1 MINKYLTMTI
11 LVTLVTPVLVQAND
25 DSDTRWYVAPY
36 GSFVLTDS
44 NRNTNDGWGGG
55 LAVGKMLNEYFN
67 VELKGFY
74 QDYGKISTPNSGN
87 VNMAGGTADLQ
98 YYFFRDKFS
107 PYAVLGAG
115 VANTSSP
122 NVDHIGFI
130 GEAGVGFTY
139 EICEGFFLRN
149 DVRYRY
155 NNNFSN
161 NDNHTDGEDFH
172 DMTVNV
178 GFVIP
183 LGEKAEK
190 PQPKIELPV
199 AVRPTPAPDCSTRD
213 DDHDG
218 INNCLDQCP
227 GTIVGAKVDTQGCPI
242 SLDIK
247 GVQFKFDS
255 AELTSN
261 AKIILDGV
269 AASLIAYPQKND
281 LDVQG
286 HTSSEGTDQYN
297 KNLSQKRSLSV
308 AVYLKLK
315 GVSNK
320 LTAHGY
326 GENHPITENTT
337 EEGRSR
343 NRRVELIWL
352 GN

>member
-1 MINKYLTMTI
+1 MIKKYLTMTI

-36 GSFVLTDS
+36 GSYTKFDANPS
-44 NRNTNDGWGGG
+44 DGWGGG
-55 LAVGKMLNEYFN
+55 LGLGKMLNENFN

-74 QDYGKISTPNSGN
+74 NNFGSTPEDTGL
-87 VNMAGGTADLQ
+87 VGATADVQ
-98 YYFFRDKFS
+98 YFFFRDKYS
-107 PYAVLGAG
+107 PYAVIGAG
-115 VANTSSP
+115 GANAFVS
-122 NVDHIGFI
+122 NDELAGFV
-130 GEAGVGFTY
+130 GEAGLGATY
-139 EICEGFFLRN
+139 EICDGFFLRS
-149 DVRYRY
+149 DVRYRAFY
-155 NNNFSN
+155 TGG
-161 NDNHTDGEDFH
+161 DRDV
-172 DMTVNV
+172 VNGV
-178 GFVIP
+178 VINAGVVIP

-199 AVRPTPAPDCSTRD
+199 AVSPTPVADCSTRD

-297 KNLSQKRSLSV
+297 KHLSQKRSLSV